1 MLANFKDNESKLL
14 LRFSKN
20 RTIKLSSSGESG
32 SSDENRHQLE
42 SSEDSQQEVKVKKNN
57 DNAMADLIKKSV
69 LEQVRIKTK
78 LKEQVLE
85 EDIHSKK
92 IQAKLKENF

>member
-1 MLANFKDNESKLL
+1 
-14 LRFSKN
+14 
-20 RTIKLSSSGESG
+20 
-32 SSDENRHQLE
+32 
-42 SSEDSQQEVKVKKNN
+42 VKVKKNN